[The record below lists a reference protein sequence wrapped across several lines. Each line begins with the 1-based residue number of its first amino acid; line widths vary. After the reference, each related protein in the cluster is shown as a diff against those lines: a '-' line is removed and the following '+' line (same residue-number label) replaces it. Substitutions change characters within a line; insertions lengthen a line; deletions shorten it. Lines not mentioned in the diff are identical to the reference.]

1 MDKDQTDHGDH
12 TAHAGF
18 MARAL
23 ELASLARGKTSP
35 NPLVGAVVVRDGAVV
50 GEGYHLRAGTP
61 HAEVH
66 ALRQAGER
74 AGGATLYV
82 NLEPCCHYGR
92 TPPCTGGIIEAGI
105 ARVVVA
111 AADPNP
117 RVSGRGIQALRQAG
131 IEVETGVLEAEARR
145 LNEAFF
151 KHIVSGLPFVTLKA
165 AMSLDGKIATS
176 SGESKW
182 ITGPES
188 RSLVQRLR
196 LENDAVLVGIGTV
209 LADDP
214 LLTVRLPGEDK
225 KPLRV
230 VADSSLRIPP
240 ESRLV
245 QTARDHPTV
254 VAGVEGLCP
263 PGKRKMLIDR
273 GVAVWD
279 LPGADGQVDVRALLQ
294 SLGSRDVAGLL
305 LEGGSSLNAS
315 FLKAGAVDKYVFFVA
330 PRIIGGGTAPGPFGG
345 AGAEI
350 LAEAPRLTALE
361 CRVAGADLVITGYPA
376 GAESETG
383 STGTEG

>member
-1 MDKDQTDHGDH
+1 
-12 TAHAGF
+12 

-23 ELASLARGKTSP
+23 EIASLARGKTSP
-35 NPLVGAVVVRDGAVV
+35 NPLVGAVVVRDGVVV
-50 GEGYHLRAGTP
+50 GEGYHLKAGAP

-74 AGGATLYV
+74 ARGATLYV
-82 NLEPCCHYGR
+82 TLEPCCHYGK
-92 TPPCTGGIIEAGI
+92 TPPCTGGIIKAGVT
-105 ARVVVA
+105 RVVVA
-111 AADPNP
+111 VADPNP
-117 RVSGRGIQALRQAG
+117 RVSGRGIQVLRQAG
-131 IEVETGVLEAEARR
+131 IAVETGVLEAEARR

-151 KHIVSGLPFVTLKA
+151 KHITSGHPFVTLKA

-214 LLTVRLPGEDK
+214 LLTVRLPGEDR

-230 VADSSLRIPP
+230 VADSSLRIPL

-254 VAGVEGLCP
+254 VAGVEERCP
-263 PGKRKMLIDR
+263 AARREMLIGR
-273 GVAVWD
+273 GVEVWE
-279 LPGADGQVDVRALLQ
+279 LPEAHGMVDIRALLHA
-294 SLGSRDVAGLL
+294 LGSRDVVGLL
-305 LEGGSSLNAS
+305 LEGGSTLNAS
-315 FLKAGAVDKYVFFVA
+315 FLEAGAVDKYVFFVA
-330 PRIIGGGTAPGPFGG
+330 PMIIGGSTAPGPFGG
-345 AGAEI
+345 AGTAV
-350 LAEAPRLTALE
+350 LAGAPRLTALE
-361 CRVAGADLVITGYPA
+361 CRRAGADLVITGYP
-376 GAESETG
+376 EQPPTDQEYSQ
-383 STGTEG
+383 TEG